1 MSIIENIG
9 DQEMDKVKFA
19 IPKGSLEKA
28 TFEILQRSGY
38 KVSGQDRTY
47 RPSINDP
54 KIELKILRP
63 QEIPVFVSEGLQDVG
78 ITGQDW
84 IKETGADVEVLQ
96 NLEYGKIKLVVAAP
110 KGVSATNSISHLMD
124 SIWSKGKNVRVSTEY
139 LNIASEYIKN
149 NPAYKKNF
157 GASEPLLVTPWWR
170 KGENPRAK
178 IFLSFGATEA
188 KPPENA
194 DFIIDVTET
203 GSTMEANNLKIIE
216 TIMESSAVLIANK
229 KALDDPQKKEKIYD
243 IMTLLKGVVD
253 GGKRIHIFLNV
264 RKTNLKRLLT
274 ELPALK
280 NPTISPLA
288 DEEWVSVNTV
298 LEKDCLIDLLP
309 KIRKIAQGL
318 VVYEPRQVLALDE
331 INRREENKC
340 KKSSK

>member
-1 MSIIENIG
+1 ME
-9 DQEMDKVKFA
+9 KVRFA

-38 KVSGQDRTY
+38 KISGQERTY

-63 QEIPVFVSEGLQDVG
+63 QEIPVFVAEGLQDVG

-84 IKETGADVEVLQ
+84 VRETGADVEVLQ
-96 NLEYGKIKLVVAAP
+96 NLEYGKIKLIVAIP
-110 KGVSATNSISHLMD
+110 KSAGATNSISHLME
-124 SIWSKGKNVRVSTEY
+124 SIWGKGKNVRVSTEY

-149 NPAYKKNF
+149 SAAYQKNF
-157 GASEPLLVTPWWR
+157 GSSEPLLVTPWWK

-178 IFLSFGATEA
+178 VFLSFGATEA

-203 GSTMEANNLKIIE
+203 GSTIDANNLKIIE
-216 TIMESSAVLIANK
+216 TVMVSSAVLIANK
-229 KALDDPQKKEKIYD
+229 KSMADPQKREKIYD
-243 IMTLLKGVVD
+243 ILTLLKGVVD
-253 GGKRIHIFLNV
+253 GSKRIHVFMNV
-264 RKTNLKRLLT
+264 KKENLKKLLT

-288 DEEWVSVNTV
+288 DETWLSVNTV

-309 KIRKIAQGL
+309 RIRKIAQGL

-331 INRREENKC
+331 INLREEGKC
-340 KKSSK
+340 QKDSK